1 MLILIV
7 ILVIHEWK
15 CFSTSQL
22 IRPTYSFYVK
32 LTFLHHLKRTD
43 DVKSAPVLY
52 WLRAAIQSNASPSPF
67 INECTFNIY
76 FSSIILFCRVI
87 RILEKINS
95 FLSLKARLDH
105 RLWGGVGVGGGVG
118 AGAMWKATPRFYLWI
133 VKVTSLKR
141 DSVV

>member
-7 ILVIHEWK
+7 IFVIHEWK

-32 LTFLHHLKRTD
+32 LTFLHHLKRTN

-52 WLRAAIQSNASPSPF
+52 WLRAAIQSNTPPSPF

-95 FLSLKARLDH
+95 FLSWKARLDH
-105 RLWGGVGVGGGVG
+105 LVMEWGWGVVVR
-118 AGAMWKATPRFYLWI
+118 WKATPRFDLWI